1 VKTLVKCSFLEPLLN
16 SASMLS
22 PNLILISDEVL
33 LSISIVFAYLAG
45 IVPSGQTFPR
55 AENRRASQHPTE
67 PSSHDSGR

>member
-22 PNLILISDEVL
+22 PNLIMISDEVL

-45 IVPSGQTFPR
+45 VVPSGQTFPR